1 MKVKRYYTHY
11 LNWEDWQNGMYRDVE
26 KGEFEKYVKLA
37 IDCLRNPKESMLSVI
52 NEWHHSSYENLS
64 DYTSNRKSWLGQAAC
79 CYQYKVPEQCTRH
92 AWGLLTDLERQNA
105 NKIAKITIQ
114 KWENNFYPN
123 LFSMLLEN
131 E

>member
-11 LNWEDWQNGMYRDVE
+11 LNWEDWQNGMYRDIV
-26 KGEFEKYVKLA
+26 KSEFDKYVKLA
-37 IDCLRNPKESMLSVI
+37 IECLRNPYDPMFNVTKEWY
-52 NEWHHSSYENLS
+52 NSSYENLS

-79 CYQYKVPEQCTRH
+79 CYNSKVPEQCTRH
-92 AWGLLTDLERQNA
+92 AWGLLTEKERQNA
-105 NKIAKITIQ
+105 NNIAKQVIQ

-123 LFSMLLEN
+123 LFSTLQES

>member
-11 LNWEDWQNGMYRDVE
+11 LNWEDWKNGMYRDVE

-37 IDCLRNPKESMLSVI
+37 IDCLRNPKESMLRVI
-52 NEWHHSSYENLS
+52 NEWYHSSYENLS